1 MGHSVD
7 LLITAGQCHN
17 YRIIDLLLLACQLCV
32 MRSQSLQQQRRQVH
46 VGAFVDAAHRQHRVR
61 YDILTHA

>member
-7 LLITAGQCHN
+7 LLNTAGQCTHN

-32 MRSQSLQQQRRQVH
+32 MRSQGCIIIATTAAGTRRCVC
-46 VGAFVDAAHRQHRVR
+46 
-61 YDILTHA
+61 